1 MTYVWGSFSLF
12 HINPVLKN
20 IYVSK
25 ASGEQVPFSIRK
37 LRKSLHKGGA
47 SEETVHSI
55 LGELRNM
62 IYPGI
67 TTEEI
72 YQKAFD
78 LMRDANAH
86 WAGKY
91 KLKRAIQELGPSG
104 FPFEKYLARLLHAQ
118 GYDTETG
125 VVMPGLCVSHEVDVV
140 ASKDKETILVECK
153 FHSLPGNQSDVK
165 IPLYIK
171 SRFDDIHE
179 RKIHDGK
186 DASFRRWV
194 VTNTRFT
201 GDAMRYGQCAGL
213 HLISWDYPEKGS
225 LRQIIDK
232 RKLYPLTCLSSLS
245 DHEKNFLLD
254 HDIVLVNDLANNELL
269 LKKAGVSKDR
279 IRLALEEAAQM
290 MR

>member
-1 MTYVWGSFSLF
+1 MKT
-12 HINPVLKN
+12 
-20 IYVSK
+20 IYISK
-25 ASGEQVPFSIRK
+25 ASGEQAPFSIRK

-47 SEETVHSI
+47 SEETIRVI
-55 LGELRNM
+55 LNELRNI

-72 YQKAFD
+72 YQKAFE
-78 LMRDANAH
+78 LMRDANTH
-86 WAGKY
+86 WGGKY

-118 GYDTETG
+118 GFDTETG
-125 VVMPGLCVSHEVDVV
+125 VTFQGLCVTHEVDVV
-140 ASKDKETILVECK
+140 AVKGAETILVECK

-171 SRFDDIHE
+171 ARFDDIHD
-179 RKIHDGK
+179 RKMRDGENN
-186 DASFRRWV
+186 SFRRWV

-213 HLISWDYPEKGS
+213 HLIGWDYPEKGS

-245 DHEKNFLLD
+245 EHEKNFLLEK
-254 HDIVLVNDLANNELL
+254 DIVLVNDLANNETL
-269 LKKAGVSKDR
+269 LKKAGMSKER
-279 IRLALEEAAQM
+279 IRLALEEAARM
-290 MR
+290 MQ